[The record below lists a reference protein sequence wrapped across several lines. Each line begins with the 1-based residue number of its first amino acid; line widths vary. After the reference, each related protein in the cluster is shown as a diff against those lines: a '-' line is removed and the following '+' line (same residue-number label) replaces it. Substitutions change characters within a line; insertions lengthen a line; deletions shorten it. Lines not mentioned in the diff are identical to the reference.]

1 MAQNKIDY
9 VIDIKNKWSFIKDVN
24 QLDDLI
30 LNISLINNGIPYD
43 LTGQTVIVNY
53 VNANNTIANI
63 GGDKVTVSE
72 NRVEVICPTDCTRSC
87 GKASFNLVIKD
98 SQGQVS
104 TFIMDIQVNQGLI
117 QNQEQSKNASII
129 AEDLN
134 NASLEATQKATELAN
149 VIATADTT
157 TYATKGEINGV
168 KSSLEKKANQNDLEK
183 TNKNVS
189 PIVPIKK
196 GNGMAIAVM
205 NNDEQLST
213 LKEGLDASIKAGTNT
228 LIISITVNYNFTN
241 STPQFCSNERLQV
254 FKDLCLYALSKG
266 IKVIVKMH
274 TIPTSNDYQQEP
286 ADIDLWFDN
295 YKQLTTE
302 IITFCRENSIEE
314 IAIHNELDKLT
325 KEKFNTKWNNI
336 INYCKTEYPNCKI
349 GMSLTYQ
356 QALDF
361 TSYDDYDWF
370 GFNFYPSLT
379 TLGINEDKVNLL
391 KGFYFDLKGREHIKL
406 LNKLK
411 RKYNKP
417 IYITETGCCWRE
429 GSLESPGTPN
439 YTGAI
444 SEETQ
449 SIYLESMFTM
459 FYNTDC
465 IDAIYVFCANTFGE
479 YSVWGKQGRFI
490 VNKWYGGVLNEV

>member
-1 MAQNKIDY
+1 MAITNNFIQKW
-9 VIDIKNKWSFIKDVN
+9 IKKVP
-24 QLDDLI
+24 
-30 LNISLINNGIPYD
+30 NI
-43 LTGQTVIVNY
+43 
-53 VNANNTIANI
+53 
-63 GGDKVTVSE
+63 E
-72 NRVEVICPTDCTRSC
+72 
-87 GKASFNLVIKD
+87 
-98 SQGQVS
+98 
-104 TFIMDIQVNQGLI
+104 
-117 QNQEQSKNASII
+117 
-129 AEDLN
+129 
-134 NASLEATQKATELAN
+134 
-149 VIATADTT
+149 
-157 TYATKGEINGV
+157 
-168 KSSLEKKANQNDLEK
+168 SSLEEKANQIDLEK
-183 TNKNVS
+183 TNKNVN
-189 PIVPIKK
+189 PIVPTKK
-196 GNGMAIAVM
+196 GKGMAIVIM
-205 NNDEQLST
+205 NNDEQLSS
-213 LKEGLDASIKAGTNT
+213 LKEGLNASVKVGADT
-228 LIISITVNYNFTN
+228 LIISIIIDYNFAT

-286 ADIDLWFDN
+286 TDINLWFDN

-356 QALDF
+356 QAIDF
-361 TSYDDYDWF
+361 TSYGNYDWF
-370 GFNFYPSLT
+370 GFNYYPRLT
-379 TLGINEDKVNLL
+379 TNGLNESEMNLL
-391 KGFYFDLKGREHIKL
+391 KGFYYDLKGRKHIDL

-411 RKYNKP
+411 REYNKP

-439 YTGAI
+439 YTGTV

-449 SIYLESMFTM
+449 SIYLESMFKM
-459 FYNTDC
+459 FYNADC
-465 IDAIYVFCANTFGE
+465 IDGIYVFCANTFGE

-490 VNKWYGGVLNEV
+490 VNKWYGGVSNEV